1 MCNSPLKVGAVLPSA
16 GRGERFGKKK
26 QFKLLGRRPLL
37 FHTLTSFLECD
48 DIAEIVVAVPKVN
61 LETISRELANFTS
74 VKPIKTVAGGA
85 QRQDSV
91 LNGCIALS
99 ENVEIIAVHDAARP
113 FVTPELISATIAGC
127 YEADGCIAA
136 LPSKDTVKQVLKNN
150 IHKTIDRDSIW
161 LAQTPQTFHKD
172 ILINALQ
179 QDMVATDEASMVEA
193 TGGTVLVTEG
203 FVGNFKITT
212 NEDWQ
217 LAENIIND

>member
-1 MCNSPLKVGAVLPSA
+1 MRNSPLKVGAVLPSA

-61 LETISRELANFTS
+61 LETISRELASFTS
-74 VKPIKTVAGGA
+74 VKPIKTVVGGA
-85 QRQDSV
+85 RRQDSV
-91 LNGCIALS
+91 LNGCLALS

-127 YEADGCIAA
+127 NEADGCIAA
-136 LPSKDTVKQVLKNN
+136 LPSKDTVKQVSKNN
-150 IHKTIDRDSIW
+150 IHRTINRDSIW

-193 TGGTVLVTEG
+193 TGGRVLVTEG
-203 FVGNFKITT
+203 FVGNFKIT
-212 NEDWQ
+212 NSEDWR

>member
-16 GRGERFGKKK
+16 GQGERFGKKK

-48 DIAEIVVAVPKVN
+48 DIAEIVVVIPEED
-61 LETISRELANFTS
+61 LEKISRELVSFTS
-74 VKPIKTVAGGA
+74 AKPVKTVSGGS
-85 QRQDSV
+85 QRQGSV
-91 LNGCIALS
+91 LNGCLALS
-99 ENVEIIAVHDAARP
+99 ENVDIIAVHDAVRP

-127 YEADGCIAA
+127 DYADGCIAA
-136 LPSKDTVKQVLKNN
+136 IPSKDTIKQVSENSIQN
-150 IHKTIDRDSIW
+150 TIDRNSIW

-179 QDMVATDEASMVEA
+179 QDMMATDEASMVEA

-203 FVGNFKITT
+203 FAGNFKITT
-212 NEDWQ
+212 SEDWK

>member
-1 MCNSPLKVGAVLPSA
+1 MRNSPLKVGAVLPSA

-37 FHTLTSFLECD
+37 FHTLTSFLECE
-48 DIAEIVVAVPKVN
+48 DIAESVVAVPKVN
-61 LETISRELANFTS
+61 LETISLELASFTS
-74 VKPIKTVAGGA
+74 VKPIKTVVGGER
-85 QRQDSV
+85 RQDSV
-91 LNGCIALS
+91 LNGCLALS

-127 YEADGCIAA
+127 NEADGCIAA
-136 LPSKDTVKQVLKNN
+136 LPSKDTVKQVSKNN
-150 IHKTIDRDSIW
+150 IHRTINRDSIW

-172 ILINALQ
+172 ILVKALQ

-203 FVGNFKITT
+203 FVGNFKIT
-212 NEDWQ
+212 NSEDWR